1 MPISAKKGWGAE
13 ALLEEVMA
21 HSEERPWEL
30 DGAASAH
37 SEESLAR
44 EIVREKLF
52 KRLNQEVPYAL
63 AVRTVRAARCRCP
76 PVLPPARP
84 RRAPSA
90 DPSLFPFPSPPGRTP
105 CR

>member
-1 MPISAKKGWGAE
+1 MPISAKKGWGTE

-30 DGAASAH
+30 DGGVSAH

-76 PVLPPARP
+76 CLLPAR
-84 RRAPSA
+84 SA
-90 DPSLFPFPSPPGRTP
+90 VAQTVG
-105 CR
+105 